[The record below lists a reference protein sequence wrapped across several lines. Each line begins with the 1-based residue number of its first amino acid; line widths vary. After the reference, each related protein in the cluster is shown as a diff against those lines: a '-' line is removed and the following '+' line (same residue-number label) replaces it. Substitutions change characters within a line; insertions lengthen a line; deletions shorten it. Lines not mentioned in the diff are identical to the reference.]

1 MYRLIA
7 DAWGLMRL
15 NFKPA
20 AEYAYPL
27 PVIVGALLVIGAVNA
42 AGVAPWF
49 QQEYGIAGLMF
60 AVHVLKW
67 PVCSWAV
74 NVVLGYYGK
83 QKHNFAGYILASE
96 ILVVP
101 GLLLLYLPEL
111 GWLVMLWQMWA
122 FVVTVL
128 GLVKLSETSVWKVL
142 LAHVAGFVLMLPVML
157 VVLLVFAQTGWLDL
171 ERFNSIVLEM
181 MQQPTP

>member
-20 AEYAYPL
+20 ADYAYPL
-27 PVIVGALLVIGAVNA
+27 PVIAAALLVVGAVNA

-49 QQEYGIAGLMF
+49 QQEYGIAALMF
-60 AVHVLKW
+60 VLHVLKW
-67 PVCSWAV
+67 PVFSWAA
-74 NVVLGYYGK
+74 NVVLGYYGR
-83 QKHNFAGYILASE
+83 QKHHFAGYILASE

-101 GLLLLYLPEL
+101 ALLLLYWPEAGLP
-111 GWLVMLWQMWA
+111 VMLWQMWA
-122 FVVTVL
+122 FAATML

-142 LAHVAGFVLMLPVML
+142 LAHVAGLVLMLPVML
-157 VVLLVFAQTGWLDL
+157 LVLVVFAQTGWLDL
-171 ERFNSIVLEM
+171 ERFNHVVLEM
-181 MQQPTP
+181 MQQPKP